1 MVTIPAVAWRGGPLR
16 RALTIGGS
24 VGLCLGVLAWLDSGL
39 PAIGAVV
46 FVVVGGVYGVWM
58 SRRMAR
64 FWPEAARLTDSQR
77 VTVVRAARCGQGIDD
92 ESLGESLG
100 GYVRGLHAAAVA
112 ARPWRWI
119 PPLIL
124 VVAVITAIWD
134 AAFGSWGSA
143 IASALFLV
151 ALIAELFWWPKR
163 QAALLADADRA
174 VALST

>member
-16 RALTIGGS
+16 RALTIGGG

-39 PAIGAVV
+39 PAVGAVV
-46 FVVVGGVYGVWM
+46 FVVVGGIYGVWM

-64 FWPEAARLTDSQR
+64 FWPEAARLTGAQR
-77 VTVVRAARCGQGIDD
+77 VTVVRAVRGGQGIDD
-92 ESLGESLG
+92 ESLGQSVID
-100 GYVRGLHAAAVA
+100 YVRGLHAAAEA

-119 PPLIL
+119 PPVIL
-124 VVAVITAIWD
+124 VVAAITAIWD

-143 IASALFLV
+143 IASALYLV

-163 QAALLADADRA
+163 QAALLAHADRA
-174 VALST
+174 VALSS